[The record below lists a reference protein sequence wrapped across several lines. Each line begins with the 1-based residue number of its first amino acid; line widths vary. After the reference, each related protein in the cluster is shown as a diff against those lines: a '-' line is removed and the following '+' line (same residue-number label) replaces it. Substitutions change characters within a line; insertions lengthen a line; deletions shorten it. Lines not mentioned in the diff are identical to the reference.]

1 MSLFSVKDSV
11 SSKNTI
17 EFLNEIAKHASNRS
31 EMKDVEYK
39 VLIMPAPP
47 EDLFYISAVNPYVK
61 CFRDQHSRKKA
72 DQDIIDYHVLKYHLP
87 HLIDHIDD
95 NLNIFMKD
103 IVPGIYQYQRSIS
116 GKSRRWARVESIFD

>member
-1 MSLFSVKDSV
+1 MKLFSKEGSTV
-11 SSKNTI
+11 SKNTV

-47 EDLFYISAVNPYVK
+47 EDLFYVSVVNPYVK
-61 CFRDQHSRKKA
+61 CFRDQHSRKQA

-95 NLNIFMKD
+95 NRNIFMKD
-103 IVPGIYQYQRSIS
+103 VVPGMYQYQRSIS
-116 GKSRRWARVESIFD
+116 GKRRRWTRVESLFD